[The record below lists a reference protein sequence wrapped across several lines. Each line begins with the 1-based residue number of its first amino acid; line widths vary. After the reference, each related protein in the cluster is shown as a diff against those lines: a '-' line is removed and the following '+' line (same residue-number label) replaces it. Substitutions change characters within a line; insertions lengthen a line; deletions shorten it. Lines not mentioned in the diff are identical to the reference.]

1 MGSTVP
7 AVTRP
12 SWVTTARALLTPRRL
27 LTVALLVGAW
37 CALWGDVS
45 IANVLW
51 GTIVAVAATVFS
63 GVDRN
68 AGGLHI
74 VPLLHFVWLV
84 AVDLVVSTVQVAWEI
99 LTPTDYTDEAIIAVD
114 TSLGARPHFLMLV
127 VAITVTPGTA
137 VIDSDADTG
146 RLYLHLL
153 HADKAD
159 EIVRHVRQLADLAC
173 RALPVTQLPA
183 SDLVTGSAS
192 SEAPTSESPTS
203 RGEPSDGEPA

>member
-1 MGSTVP
+1 MQAAT
-7 AVTRP
+7 TRS
-12 SWVTTARALLTPRRL
+12 SWTSTARALATPRRL
-27 LTVALLVGAW
+27 VAIALLVGAW

-45 IANVLW
+45 AANVLS

-68 AGGLHI
+68 TGGLHLGA
-74 VPLLHFVWLV
+74 LLHFVWLV

-99 LTPTDYTDEAIIAVD
+99 LTPTDYTDEAIIAVE
-114 TSLGARPHFLMLV
+114 TSIESRSHFLMLV

-146 RLYLHLL
+146 RLYLHVL

-159 EIVRHVRQLADLAC
+159 EIERHVRHLADLAC
-173 RALPVTQLPA
+173 RALPVTR
-183 SDLVTGSAS
+183 TEESA
-192 SEAPTSESPTS
+192 
-203 RGEPSDGEPA
+203 